1 MKCKGISV
9 TPCWYHTA
17 RDLKNGEENKKPE
30 LVKDFRDKV
39 RDLHHFYPD
48 IFKKNINFQCS
59 FLSTHIH

>member
-48 IFKKNINFQCS
+48 IFKKY
-59 FLSTHIH
+59 